1 MEPLK
6 ETKQKPTIS
15 CKKVQTAKVSTPPR
29 ERKGGEGGGK
39 EGGGG
44 GERKGGEGGK
54 GKGKGRG
61 GKGAERRGKGAEG
74 VHIHV

>member
-1 MEPLK
+1 MELLK
-6 ETKQKPTIS
+6 ETKQKPIIR
-15 CKKVQTAKVSTPPR
+15 CKKVQTANVSTPPR

-44 GERKGGEGGK
+44 KGGK
-54 GKGKGRG
+54 GRGKGRG
-61 GKGAERRGKGAEG
+61 GKGRGKRGGKGAEG